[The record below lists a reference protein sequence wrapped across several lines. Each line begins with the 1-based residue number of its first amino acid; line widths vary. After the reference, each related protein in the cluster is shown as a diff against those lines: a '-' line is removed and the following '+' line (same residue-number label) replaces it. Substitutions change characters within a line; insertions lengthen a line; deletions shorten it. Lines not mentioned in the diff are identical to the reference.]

1 MSSKKKGGSPDLGQ
15 MLFNLFISMV
25 RILVSYFGRFCLQI
39 FQNTT
44 WIFAEAPG
52 ANNDFSDYCRT
63 NFGSAPGFWTKVLIA
78 ILLSPLVL
86 AALIFWSAIR
96 AI

>member
-1 MSSKKKGGSPDLGQ
+1 MSSKKKGGGPGLVQ
-15 MLFNLFISMV
+15 MFLNIVIAVV
-25 RILVSYFGRFCLQI
+25 RILVAYFGRFCVQILQNAI
-39 FQNTT
+39 
-44 WIFAEAPG
+44 WIFRETPG

-63 NFGSAPGFWTKVLIA
+63 NFGSAPATWVKVCVG

-86 AALIFWSAIR
+86 TALIFWSALR

>member
-1 MSSKKKGGSPDLGQ
+1 MSSSKKGHGADPGQ
-15 MLFNLFISMV
+15 MFFNMLIAATRMFI
-25 RILVSYFGRFCLQI
+25 RYIGRFFTQLLRNI
-39 FQNTT
+39 I
-44 WIFAEAPG
+44 WLFAEAPG

-63 NFGSAPGFWTKVLIA
+63 NFGSAPATWVKVCVG

-86 AALIFWSAIR
+86 TALIFWSALR

>member
-1 MSSKKKGGSPDLGQ
+1 MSSKKKGGSHDVVQ
-15 MLFNLFISMV
+15 MIFSFLTWLA
-25 RILVSYFGRFCLQI
+25 RTLVTYFGRFCVQILQNI
-39 FQNTT
+39 I
-44 WIFAEAPG
+44 WIFRETPG

-63 NFGSAPGFWTKVLIA
+63 NFGSAPATWVKVCVG

-86 AALIFWSAIR
+86 TALVFWSAIR